1 MKKLSSNIS
10 ASAIAACVLASVWSL
25 GVFAVDNSSS
35 ARENLASVENGNIAP
50 AGVVC
55 AAGGGIAG
63 ICTSQLDEL
72 KVLMIGN
79 SSSRPVVRTLPALAK
94 SAGVRLDIASLYIGG
109 CSLERH
115 ARNIKNDA
123 AEYLIERN
131 NNGER
136 LKREKARISEW
147 LPKEKWDIVTIQQA
161 SPLSWRPETF
171 EPWGDEVI
179 AEIRRLAPQ
188 AEIVVQETWSY
199 NAADGR
205 LKKEG
210 KGAWGFGQDE
220 MYRRIHEAVGSFAK
234 RRGLR
239 VIPTGA
245 AIQAVRAKGGED
257 VVGNGGDTI
266 HLNEAGEKIQAE
278 VWLKTLFGNLDVER
292 RITELL
298 SRMTLEEKIGQLSQT
313 NGGNPSG
320 AQSEDM
326 SEAPLDPAFLAEL
339 AAGRYGSLLGKRGA
353 KNYNILQEAAMSG
366 RLGIPLLV
374 GHDMIHSSRTCFPI
388 PLALSCAFDDD
399 LWERIGAA
407 IAVES
412 LTVGCNWTFTPMID
426 VARDARWGRI
436 AESAGSDPL
445 VTSRFGAAMVRGL
458 QGDDLADGRH
468 IAACAKHYVAYGAP
482 LGGRDYNA
490 VELSDATLRDIYL
503 PPFRAAVAAGV
514 ATVMPAFHS
523 FNDVP
528 CSMNS
533 YLLRD
538 ILRGEMGFRGMTI
551 SDWEAVGELVP
562 HGVATP
568 GADAAAKALNA
579 GMDMEMVSTHYADG
593 LAEAVASGIVRE
605 ETLDAA
611 VRNVLRLKFRMG
623 LFDHPTIDAPA
634 LEKTIDFAAQWSNKL
649 GDINHFFRGR
659 ADFVYA
665 IAVDADDG
673 RLPRPCPASSPYPE
687 DAAGAAA
694 PDGVVGRPGAVAV
707 KKFTIEEPGPHV
719 LEVTARR
726 RGSPLDAVLT
736 LRKEPGGIA
745 LAQWDDVTNT
755 VFTGTIP
762 QGECD
767 PVGVYDFREPGD
779 YIAEVTD
786 RTGHSGEAYVWWLD
800 VRRSEPDFEVRS
812 LRSTLPLRGGAAQK
826 VGFVVVRKGGFAG
839 DVAIEFP
846 ENIRPRSAVVVTSG
860 VDTVTAELFF
870 KGKRREEIHPVNLF
884 AHATIDG
891 RLVRR
896 QVVPCDEYEQAFA
909 WRHLV
914 PARSFLLSGIPEA
927 SGGKGKRQN
936 DKKGKGKARK
946 ADKPPKAQRVN

>member
-1 MKKLSSNIS
+1 MKILSSNIS

-35 ARENLASVENGNIAP
+35 ARENLASAENGNIAP
-50 AGVVC
+50 A
-55 AAGGGIAG
+55 A
-63 ICTSQLDEL
+63 
-72 KVLMIGN
+72 
-79 SSSRPVVRTLPALAK
+79 
-94 SAGVRLDIASLYIGG
+94 
-109 CSLERH
+109 
-115 ARNIKNDA
+115 
-123 AEYLIERN
+123 
-131 NNGER
+131 
-136 LKREKARISEW
+136 
-147 LPKEKWDIVTIQQA
+147 
-161 SPLSWRPETF
+161 
-171 EPWGDEVI
+171 
-179 AEIRRLAPQ
+179 
-188 AEIVVQETWSY
+188 
-199 NAADGR
+199 
-205 LKKEG
+205 
-210 KGAWGFGQDE
+210 
-220 MYRRIHEAVGSFAK
+220 
-234 RRGLR
+234 
-239 VIPTGA
+239 
-245 AIQAVRAKGGED
+245 RAKGGED

-445 VTSRFGAAMVRGL
+445 VTSRFGVAMVRGL

-538 ILRGEMGFRGMTI
+538 ILRGEMGFKGMTI

-634 LEKTIDFAAQWSNKL
+634 LEKTIDFAAHRALAREAAAKSCVLLKNGGVLPLKAPRVALL
-649 GDINHFFRGR
+649 GDIAVNFRQMQGTWSTFDFSNTTNDTLLAGLLADGVSVSYTEAYTLTGRVDRAAIERACAEADAVIACFGDYLEKTGESNSSARIELPGEQLAVVDAVKACGKPLVAVVFGGRPLAIPELAEKADAIVMAWNPGGAGGWGVADVLTGAAEPYGRLTTDFPNATGECPKFYNRTTTGRHHVPGARWTTRYNDVPFSSVYPFGYGLAYTTFEYGGERVAVDGAEVVFSADITNTGSRGGSELVQVYTRDVLARTVRPRRELKGYQRVELAPGETKRVEIRVPVATLGYTVDKVYRVEPGEFEAWIAPDSDRGR
-659 ADFVYA
+659 KL
-665 IAVDADDG
+665 I
-673 RLPRPCPASSPYPE
+673 
-687 DAAGAAA
+687 
-694 PDGVVGRPGAVAV
+694 
-707 KKFTIEEPGPHV
+707 FT
-719 LEVTARR
+719 L
-726 RGSPLDAVLT
+726 
-736 LRKEPGGIA
+736 
-745 LAQWDDVTNT
+745 
-755 VFTGTIP
+755 
-762 QGECD
+762 
-767 PVGVYDFREPGD
+767 
-779 YIAEVTD
+779 
-786 RTGHSGEAYVWWLD
+786 
-800 VRRSEPDFEVRS
+800 
-812 LRSTLPLRGGAAQK
+812 
-826 VGFVVVRKGGFAG
+826 
-839 DVAIEFP
+839 
-846 ENIRPRSAVVVTSG
+846 
-860 VDTVTAELFF
+860 
-870 KGKRREEIHPVNLF
+870 
-884 AHATIDG
+884 
-891 RLVRR
+891 
-896 QVVPCDEYEQAFA
+896 
-909 WRHLV
+909 
-914 PARSFLLSGIPEA
+914 
-927 SGGKGKRQN
+927 
-936 DKKGKGKARK
+936 
-946 ADKPPKAQRVN
+946 